1 MPVAVLVPG
10 PERLDLERPFL
21 EMCASTVSLISEF
34 YLSLDLLYPRG
45 LDMFRRPF
53 YWIVVV
59 GLDPNYPRL
68 RFIAPCPVAVDADIV
83 LKISWSYCNLPV
95 KAGVC
100 EFPTN

>member
-1 MPVAVLVPG
+1 
-10 PERLDLERPFL
+10 
-21 EMCASTVSLISEF
+21 
-34 YLSLDLLYPRG
+34 
-45 LDMFRRPF
+45 MFRRPF

-83 LKISWSYCNLPV
+83 LKISWSYYNLPV
-95 KAGVC
+95 NAGVC